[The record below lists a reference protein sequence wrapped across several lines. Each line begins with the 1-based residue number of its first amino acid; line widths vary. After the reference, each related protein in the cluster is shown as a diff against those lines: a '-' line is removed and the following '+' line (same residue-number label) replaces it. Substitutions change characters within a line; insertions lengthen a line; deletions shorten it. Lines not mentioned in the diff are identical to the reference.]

1 LCGNCEVTQRGFVI
15 DRRDKVRNSLFVY
28 NFKGIFYKQYV
39 ALNSL
44 EYLKNIYLPVTELL

>member
-1 LCGNCEVTQRGFVI
+1 MCGNCEVTQRGFVI